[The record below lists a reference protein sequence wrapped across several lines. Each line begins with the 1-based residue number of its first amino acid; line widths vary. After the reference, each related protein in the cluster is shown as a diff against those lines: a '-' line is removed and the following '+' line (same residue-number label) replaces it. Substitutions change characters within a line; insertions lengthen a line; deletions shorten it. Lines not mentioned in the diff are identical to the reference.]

1 MASEI
6 KWAGWRPD
14 TGVVEYR
21 GGEPPKPQAPVIEIP
36 SQRTPAV
43 TGWTPDK
50 VTSLYSLAHSD
61 KPPGWVN
68 AQALT
73 AIDAANNWMKQTG
86 GAALPNELSG
96 ILDAL
101 TSAEAIELP
110 PIFTPT
116 PIFEQGP
123 MPSLGNPAYYGL
135 SDEEWKS
142 LTIGQQ
148 LAMRAF
154 STGATSGAAIG
165 AAAGV
170 QGGAPGIAAGAVFGA
185 SLGALGERY
194 PWIAKV
200 GDAFDFLVENLVM
213 KPTGLASLVGS
224 ALRHDVFGEETG
236 VSLDDLIDDL
246 DKAWLAGEQ
255 VFRTNLMN
263 TGARPE
269 NYMGAQLTP
278 EQQQARSK
286 EVWAGPTAPTEYTTI
301 TPDKMGTAALQEYF
315 DRLQDGEAPED
326 INRDFEHRFG
336 FEGQMTDLAAR
347 VFLDPLNIAGGVM
360 GQTIKAAG
368 KLLGASDD
376 FAKAFGSA
384 AGPVE
389 GAKRFKAL
397 AAVMSPEEAKS
408 LKWFEKWASPYMA
421 EGEIKILKRG
431 SLDIQNPVAR
441 QFGYL
446 FGQTPEA
453 RAKHLTNVAG
463 QNFAIMAERAGMDV
477 PQFIE
482 YLDMVAKNPPDAAAQ
497 IGRFAAGSEV
507 AATIPALRDILPG
520 LKKTVA
526 DYYSPA
532 MVDARRSLENIA
544 ARAGMSPGELVKA
557 LSDPNKG
564 QSKAASVIAQI
575 QRAAKAGGNEA
586 ADVLRAIETGE
597 LNPNSLIELTGNI
610 KELPLNDAQLR
621 ALVYK
626 DLIDGVATWSAKYFG
641 VAPDALPI
649 HLSNLVKSVQGALL
663 LDLNPAFLIQN
674 VTDNM
679 IKLTRE
685 EGLMGF
691 LTSGSPQK
699 YIEQFLGEGIVPERI
714 AEGLVTDTGAP
725 HMVRKDAISAAKRH
739 PEGGVLSNIE
749 GGVRKVRELNPVSMS
764 KISGTMEGKQR
775 LLGNVV
781 GIKQAMNELWQPGKG
796 YPRIEADLARKL
808 GPDVVNKIYGRIGS
822 SLTTEQVISS
832 VFDSAVKVDD
842 VIPGVADNLGM
853 RAADVQA
860 ILDHPNLGVMDYLRE
875 NLPANPTPEQV
886 RGVFGNLMDHARKNF
901 NEWSKQQKVENVKVA
916 SAKADVE
923 GPIGLFSAFDDIGIE
938 RGMQRLND
946 WMEWD
951 HLWDMK
957 TEMTPEAWGK
967 RVDMQYSFQRDAYR
981 SLNENTRAIYLGALE
996 ELGADGAYTKLLADN
1011 LVAGDALWMGFYKQ
1025 VQKEYRDFFRNKK
1038 GRAETFEASSARWTE
1053 LRERLSNLYNETSA
1067 KSLELQAQRDGDL
1080 INLIGTRYD
1089 EATRAAAEAWLDGV
1103 REIDAGLY
1111 SEMEAFRKRVSQLP
1125 ADERNAAWNEWLR
1138 KEHKPDIVER
1148 MRRNREGAN
1157 EVYARAV
1164 EAERAGRINTEPQT
1178 LPKAAEGGLESPVAG
1193 GKPSVERRLP
1203 VARKMRAE
1211 IERLNKIIDELKLEN
1226 EGLKT
1231 DPDTGLKLGVHHKEE
1246 INAAPVKMAV
1256 DVMGLKPINNLYG
1269 HPAGDILL
1277 KNLAET
1283 IHELGLNG
1291 FRNKT
1296 GGDEFTILFNSMDEA
1311 HKAEAMIHKIMQGK
1325 EIPVVKD
1332 GKAYTLKGFDV
1343 RAGIGETLEAADLVE
1358 RAIRAKQTWD
1368 PGSLPPTVTV
1378 IEDVSEAVK
1387 GWAKDVGREP
1397 HMPEGIAYVDPIGNA
1412 PPGTVQGFAQY
1423 PPMYDLLKQGWS
1435 ESVAP
1440 LLREL
1445 ERAMLDPKNRDTTL
1459 ANLDP
1464 QTLGEL
1470 RLYLEQV
1477 SRQMSD
1483 TKLMAMKWGEISSD
1497 MAMLNYND
1505 RYGIDNY
1512 LNMAVPYQF
1521 WYTRTAI
1528 NWALTAIDRPAW
1540 FANWYRLREMQDKMQ
1555 RQVPGLPQ
1563 RLAGK
1568 LQIAVPFMPEGWGDT
1583 IYYDPYHQIFGFDQM
1598 LGQVMRPLLR
1608 DFSNTRSRAEYI
1620 LMEMISNQEVSQA
1633 EANEALRLEQNSPL
1647 YQRIYAQAQAEIEAE
1662 IASPIDMV
1670 GAMTGYS
1677 LPVSWALERMGLKS
1691 KSRFG
1696 STLPIFSTIQ
1706 NVTALAGVGGPGG
1719 VHIPSLVQQLIT
1731 GKPADNRGALW
1742 NYYVMRELS
1751 NMAAQG
1757 ADPEEVKLAM
1767 IDKSGPLYDQ
1777 AMSAVSRQQ
1786 AVKSVGSLLWMDF
1799 FPEGE
1804 QRQRAI
1810 KSEFIRYAD
1819 AGKLVD
1825 FFEKYPEY
1833 EARMMLRNA
1842 DDPEALLNQF
1852 LRGAVWDGYYATP
1865 ELERRAIA
1873 DQLGDIFKNN
1883 FINKET
1889 RSYDSIDTATLVQW
1903 ARAFNATVP
1912 ETAPATPQ
1920 ISFNL
1925 PEASVSQ
1932 TYDQYRNWQQAQ
1944 PGYPL
1949 YSMMWSLPEG
1959 MRDQFKL
1966 QHPEVAAYQD
1976 QRYIFLAQHP
1986 EILPYVIG
1994 DDSYLA
2000 GAPPEVIQEVYNF
2013 YADRAVLFPMVKVIE
2028 AQYFNLDS
2036 KREKSL
2042 FLKEYPM
2049 LKDYWDWKKQAE
2061 DGLSAQAFYYV
2072 KGESGLDKLREGE
2085 NYKAP
2090 YRIDYDRFSPE
2101 LSLLLASAAM
2111 TGRPLGDGTDKVL
2124 WEMWKADGR
2133 PMGTFEA
2140 WRREVLQAFT
2150 WMPAR

>member
-14 TGVVEYR
+14 TGIVEYR
-21 GGEPPKPQAPVIEIP
+21 GGEPPKPQAPPVEIP
-36 SQRTPAV
+36 EPRTPAV
-43 TGWTPDK
+43 TGWTQDK
-50 VTSLYSLAHSD
+50 VSSLYSLAHSD

-68 AQALT
+68 DQALT

-101 TSAEAIELP
+101 TSTEAIELP
-110 PIFTPT
+110 DIFSPT
-116 PIFEQGP
+116 PIFQQGP

-142 LTIGQQ
+142 LTLGQQ

-165 AAAGV
+165 AVAGV
-170 QGGAPGIAAGAVFGA
+170 QGGVPGIAVGAAFGA
-185 SLGALGERY
+185 SLGALAERY
-194 PWIAKV
+194 PWVAKV

-213 KPTGLASLVGS
+213 RPTGLAAQFYAAAKGEG
-224 ALRHDVFGEETG
+224 DVTI
-236 VSLDDLIDDL
+236 DDLINDL

-255 VFRTNLMN
+255 VFRATAGPNQ
-263 TGARPE
+263 GSRPA
-269 NYMGAQLTP
+269 NYMGARLTP
-278 EQQQARSK
+278 EQQEGK
-286 EVWAGPTAPTEYTTI
+286 PIEVWLGPQAPLEHRTLSPEETR
-301 TPDKMGTAALQEYF
+301 TAALQEYF
-315 DRLQDGEAPED
+315 NRLKAGEAPED
-326 INRDFEHRFG
+326 INRDFEQRFG
-336 FEGQMTDLAAR
+336 FGGQMTDLAAR
-347 VFLDPLNIAGGVM
+347 VFLDPLNIAGGLM
-360 GQTIKAAG
+360 GQTIKGVG

-376 FAKAFGSA
+376 FTKAFGFE

-397 AAVMSPEEAKS
+397 AAAMSPEEAKS
-408 LKWFEKWASPYMA
+408 LKWFERWASPYTA

-431 SLDIQNPVAR
+431 SVDIQNPVAR

-446 FGQTPEA
+446 FGQTKEA
-453 RAKHLTNVAG
+453 RAKELTNVAG

-477 PQFIE
+477 PQFIK
-482 YLDMVAKNPPDAAAQ
+482 YLEMVAENQPDAAAQ

-507 AATIPALRDILPG
+507 AATVPALRDILPG
-520 LKKTVA
+520 LKKTVE
-526 DYYSPA
+526 DFYSPA

-544 ARAGMSPGELVKA
+544 ARAGMTPGELVKA

-564 QSKAASVIAQI
+564 QSKAASVIARI
-575 QRAAKAGGNEA
+575 QQAAKAGGDEA
-586 ADVLRAIETGE
+586 AGVLRAIETGE
-597 LNPNSLIELTGNI
+597 LNPTSLVELAGNVR
-610 KELPLNDAQLR
+610 ELPLNNAQLR
-621 ALVYK
+621 AKVYK
-626 DLIDGVATWSAKYFG
+626 DLIDGVAQWSAKYFE

-649 HLSNLVKSVQGALL
+649 RLSNLVKAVQGAVL
-663 LDLNPAFLIQN
+663 LDLNPAYMIQN
-674 VTDNM
+674 VVDNM

-685 EGLMGF
+685 EGVMGF
-691 LTSGSPQK
+691 LTAGSPQK
-699 YIEQFLGEGIVPERI
+699 YIEKFLGEGIVPERL
-714 AEGLVTDTGAP
+714 AEGLITDTGAP
-725 HMVRKDAISAAKRH
+725 HMVQRDAISAAKKH
-739 PEGGVLSNIE
+739 PEGGVLSKIE
-749 GGVRKVRELNPVSMS
+749 GGMREMRELNPVSMS

-781 GIKQAMNELWQPGKG
+781 GIKQAMNEIWQPGKG

-822 SLTTEQVISS
+822 SLTTDEVISS
-832 VFDSAVKVDD
+832 IFDSAARVDD
-842 VIPGVADNLGM
+842 VIPGVADNMGM

-860 ILDHPNLGVMDYLRE
+860 ILDHPTLGVMDYLRE
-875 NLPANPTPEQV
+875 NLPANPTPEQI

-901 NEWSKQQKVENVKVA
+901 NEWSKQQKIENVKVS
-916 SAKADVE
+916 SAKAATE
-923 GPIGLFSAFDDIGIE
+923 GPIGLFSAFDDIAIE
-938 RGMQRLND
+938 RGVQRLND
-946 WMEWD
+946 WLEWD

-957 TEMTPEAWGK
+957 SEMTQEAWGK
-967 RVDMQYSFQRDAYR
+967 RVDMQYNFQRDAYR
-981 SLNENTRAIYLGALE
+981 SLNENTRATYLGAIE
-996 ELGADGAYTKLLADN
+996 QLGADSSYTKLLADN
-1011 LVAGDALWMGFYKQ
+1011 LVADEALWSNFYKQ

-1038 GRAETFEASSARWTE
+1038 GQAETFEASSARWTE

-1103 REIDAGLY
+1103 REVDAGLY
-1111 SEMEAFRKRVSQLP
+1111 SEMEAFRKRVAELP
-1125 ADERNAAWNEWLR
+1125 ADERNAAWNDWLR
-1138 KEHKPDIVER
+1138 KEHKPNIVER

-1164 EAERAGRINTEPQT
+1164 EAERAGRINTETQT
-1178 LPKAAEGGLESPVAG
+1178 LPKPAEAGLEAPVEG
-1193 GKPSVERRLP
+1193 VKPPTERRMS

-1211 IERLNKIIDELKLEN
+1211 IDRLNKIIDELKLEN
-1226 EGLKT
+1226 QGLKI
-1231 DPDTGLKLGVHHKEE
+1231 DPDTGLKLGVHHQDE
-1246 INAAPVKMAV
+1246 INAAPVVMAV
-1256 DVMGLKPINNLYG
+1256 DVAGMRALNNAYS
-1269 HPAGDILL
+1269 HAAGNILL
-1277 KNLAET
+1277 KNFAET
-1283 IHELGLNG
+1283 IHELGLDG

-1296 GGDEFTILFNSMDEA
+1296 GGDEFTILFNSMEEA
-1311 HKAEAMIHKIMQGK
+1311 RQAENLIHKIMQAK

-1332 GKAYTLKGFDV
+1332 GKAYTLTGFDV
-1343 RAGIGETLEAADLVE
+1343 RAGIAKTWEEADLAE
-1358 RAIRAKQTWD
+1358 RALKAKLNLD
-1368 PGSLPPTVTV
+1368 PNNMPPTVTI
-1378 IEDVSEAVK
+1378 IEDVNNAVK
-1387 GWAKDVGREP
+1387 NWAKDVGQEP
-1397 HMPEGIAYVDPIGNA
+1397 KVAKVTVDPDPIGVA
-1412 PPGTVQGFAQY
+1412 PPGTVDSFAQY
-1423 PPMYDLLKQGWS
+1423 PPMYELLSQGWS
-1435 ESVAP
+1435 EGVAP

-1445 ERAMLDPKNRDTTL
+1445 ERAMLDPKNRETSL

-1464 QTLGEL
+1464 QTLSEL
-1470 RLYLEQV
+1470 RLYAEQLPNY
-1477 SRQMSD
+1477 MSD
-1483 TKLMAMKWGEISSD
+1483 TKLTAMKWGEISTD
-1497 MAMLNYND
+1497 MAMLNYNN

-1521 WYTRTAI
+1521 WYTRSAM

-1555 RQVPGLPQ
+1555 RPVPGLPQ
-1563 RLAGK
+1563 RQVGK

-1598 LGQVMRPLLR
+1598 IGQVARPLLR

-1620 LMEMISNQEVSQA
+1620 LLEMVGNQEISQA
-1633 EANEALRLEQNSPL
+1633 EANEALRLEQASPL
-1647 YQRIYAQAQAEIEAE
+1647 YQRIYAQAQAEVDAE

-1670 GAMTGYS
+1670 GALTGYS
-1677 LPVSWALERMGLKS
+1677 LPVAWALERMGLKS
-1691 KSRFG
+1691 KNGYG

-1706 NVTALAGVGGPGG
+1706 NVTALAGIGGPGG
-1719 VHIPSLVQQLIT
+1719 VHIPSLVQQLVT
-1731 GKPADNRGALW
+1731 GKPADNRGPLW
-1742 NYYVMRELS
+1742 NYYIMRELA

-1757 ADPEEVKLAM
+1757 ADPEAVKLAM
-1767 IDKSGPLYDQ
+1767 IDKSGALYDQ
-1777 AMSAVSRQQ
+1777 AMRTVSQQQ
-1786 AVKSVGSLLWMDF
+1786 AIKSVGSLLWMDF

-1804 QRQRAI
+1804 QRQRAL
-1810 KSEFIRYAD
+1810 KNEFIRYAD

-1852 LRGAVWDGYYATP
+1852 LRGAIWDGYYATP
-1865 ELERRAIA
+1865 ALERRAIS

-1889 RSYDSIDTATLVQW
+1889 RSYDSIDTATLAQW

-1932 TYDQYRNWQQAQ
+1932 TYDQYRNWQQEQ

-2000 GAPPEVIQEVYNF
+2000 GAPPDVIQEVYNF
-2013 YADRAVLFPMVKVIE
+2013 YADRAVLFPMVKIIE
-2028 AQYFNLDS
+2028 AQYFNLES

-2042 FLKEYPM
+2042 FLKENPM
-2049 LKDYWDWKKQAE
+2049 LKEYWDWKKQAE
-2061 DGLSAQAFYYV
+2061 NGLSAQAFYYV

-2101 LSLLLASAAM
+2101 LSLLLASASM

-2133 PMGTFEA
+2133 PMGTYEA
-2140 WRREVLQAFT
+2140 WRREVLRAFT
-2150 WMPAR
+2150 WMPTR